1 MYDYIK
7 PHNIVNQLYLSKKKK
22 KEWPY
27 LYEIKWWLINIS

>member
-22 KEWPY
+22 EWPY